1 MQYLEV
7 RSRPDNLFGTG
18 IPLLDGD
25 GVEQELRTCLVC
37 SLNTKDRRENDL
49 DLNFVAGNRNISI
62 YFQSGE
68 SNLSVIG
75 AIVNLSGY
83 VVDG

>member
-25 GVEQELRTCLVC
+25 TV
-37 SLNTKDRRENDL
+37 LNKSSEHALYAPLTQK
-49 DLNFVAGNRNISI
+49 
-62 YFQSGE
+62 
-68 SNLSVIG
+68 IG
-75 AIVNLSGY
+75 AKMILIWILWLETGIYLSTFSLVNLIYQSLEQLLIFL
-83 VVDG
+83 DM

>member
-25 GVEQELRTCLVC
+25 GVEQELRTLT
-37 SLNTKDRRENDL
+37 LNTKDKREADL
-49 DLNFVAGNRNISI
+49 DLNFVGEKRNISI
-62 YFQSGE
+62 YF
-68 SNLSVIG
+68 
-75 AIVNLSGY
+75 
-83 VVDG
+83 